1 MPYKVYDKKKKMYVF
16 DGEQFSLKRDANY
29 SIIFAIRGSGHSDS
43 DMNRAVY
50 YFENFVVKKVVAKK
64 PVKKPAKKK

>member
-29 SIIFAIRGSGHSDS
+29 SIIFAIRGAGSSDS
-43 DMNRAVY
+43 GMKRAVNY
-50 YFENFVVKKVVAKK
+50 LDNYVVKKVAS
-64 PVKKPAKKK
+64 KKPAKKK